1 MGLIDPDED
10 LAMDDDFFDQPL
22 GAIGFLAFFAGPDFL
37 LLDGCVGLNLERDVL
52 GLIEKRASVYL
63 LVSLDA
69 IDIPS
74 CRVEDLLDC
83 GFFLLY
89 MEDPVASQAAQ
100 PTIIFGFLLAR
111 LRRGTP
117 IFTGNPNT
125 NS

>member
-22 GAIGFLAFFAGPDFL
+22 GAIGFLAFLAGPDFL

-74 CRVEDLLDC
+74 CRVKHFLDDVL
-83 GFFLLY
+83 FFLL
-89 MEDPVASQAAQ
+89 MKDPV
-100 PTIIFGFLLAR
+100 G
-111 LRRGTP
+111 G
-117 IFTGNPNT
+117 
-125 NS
+125 

>member
-10 LAMDDDFFDQPL
+10 LAMDHDFFDQPL

-37 LLDGCVGLNLERDVL
+37 LLDSCVDLYLERDVL
-52 GLIEKRASVYL
+52 GLIEKRTSVYL

-89 MEDPVASQAAQ
+89 MEDPVGGEAAQ

-111 LRRGTP
+111 LRRRP
-117 IFTGNPNT
+117 PVFTLSPNIS
-125 NS
+125 N